1 MCQLLETI
9 RIKQNMLQHIV
20 YHNHRVN
27 NSRKLLFHA
36 KQLWDLSEIIQI
48 PDLDQ
53 NTIYR
58 CRFLYAR
65 KVVGFEFVPY
75 IPRVVKK
82 LYLVDC
88 GDLNYSFKYSDRSAL
103 EKLKKNLPD
112 PNLSDILLVK
122 NGFITD
128 TSFSNITL
136 FDGSNWYTPSSPLL
150 EGTKREYY
158 INNKTIL
165 KCDISPSDLPKFKKV
180 RLINAM
186 LDLDNSDDIPMEN
199 IIIWK

>member
-1 MCQLLETI
+1 
-9 RIKQNMLQHIV
+9 MLQHIV
-20 YHNHRVN
+20 YHNNRVN
-27 NSRKLLFHA
+27 NSRKLLFHS
-36 KQLWDLSEIIQI
+36 KQLWDLSEIIQL

-65 KVVGFEFVPY
+65 KVDGFEFVPY

-82 LYLVDC
+82 LFLVDC
-88 GDLNYSFKYSDRSAL
+88 GDLDYSFKYSDRSAL

-112 PNLSDILLVK
+112 QNFSDILLVK

-128 TSFSNITL
+128 TSFSNIAL
-136 FDGSNWYTPSSPLL
+136 FDGSNWYTPSFPLL

-158 INNKTIL
+158 INNNAIL
-165 KCDISPSDLPKFKKV
+165 KCDISPSDLPKYKKA

-186 LDLDNSDDIPMEN
+186 LDLDDSDDIPMEN